1 MSEEPN
7 RYCIV
12 CYKKFYSPTSRAN
25 QCPTCRGFDI
35 ETRPIFENQRPQED
49 PQNKRITNREAEEI
63 LQEKYRQGIMPQTD
77 DIEIEDHLEIR
88 DDERYTEEDIYDM
101 FGLNDEEDE
110 DEWDY

>member
-12 CYKKFYSPTSRAN
+12 CYKKFYSPTGRAN

-35 ETRPIFENQRPQED
+35 EVTPDTQHQRPQED
-49 PQNKRITNREAEEI
+49 PSNKRITNREAEEI

-77 DIEIEDHLEIR
+77 DTEIEDHLEIR
-88 DDERYTEEDIYDM
+88 EDERYSEEDIYEM
-101 FGLNDEEDE
+101 FGLNDEEE
-110 DEWDY
+110 EWDY